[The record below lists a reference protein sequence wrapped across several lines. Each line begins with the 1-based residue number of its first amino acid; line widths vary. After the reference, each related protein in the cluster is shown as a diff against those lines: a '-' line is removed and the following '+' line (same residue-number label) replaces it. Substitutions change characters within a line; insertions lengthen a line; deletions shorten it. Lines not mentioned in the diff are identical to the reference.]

1 MEGVECTDEFSLLV
15 SCGLGL
21 ANMEKN
27 NNQTLQRL
35 EILNIDVK
43 TRLVSSNIRLM
54 ATLHLPQ
61 NQIICINSLMMLAKK
76 HTNTQR
82 PRVAETH
89 EQKDRFSNFLLLP
102 GKPNVQLQ
110 VTLRGGPERTHIYTY
125 INTHTNAFMHR

>member
-61 NQIICINSLMMLAKK
+61 NQIICIKSLMMLAKNIQIHRDHVWQK
-76 HTNTQR
+76 HMNKKTDSLISFCCQGNQMYSCR
-82 PRVAETH
+82 SHCVEDQNAH
-89 EQKDRFSNFLLLP
+89 
-102 GKPNVQLQ
+102 
-110 VTLRGGPERTHIYTY
+110 TY
-125 INTHTNAFMHR
+125 THT